1 VIVNPIHV
9 YRHVLRAIG
18 KIRSLWLVALFATAA
33 VLAGCDSV
41 AQYSGDGK
49 LIDSGPS
56 AATDRYVLDLGPVS
70 LKGESSAKFRLVNLP
85 KVDFVIGIELKV
97 AGMPASSLEKS
108 SINPTVSIKLVG
120 PDGKTVVAKQ
130 GKLTEWTWS
139 VQTPGNHA
147 FVYGRETPGTHFT
160 PDPRA
165 QYELTLNVR
174 EADRSGTDYT
184 ARLVAKS
191 GGWK

>member
-1 VIVNPIHV
+1 MNPIRV
-9 YRHVLRAIG
+9 YCLVVRAIG
-18 KIRSLWLVALFATAA
+18 KIRSLWLAALFATAA
-33 VLAGCDSV
+33 VLAGCDSAV

-49 LIDSGPS
+49 LTDSGPG

-70 LKGESSAKFRLVNLP
+70 LKSENSAKFRLVNLP
-85 KVDFVIGIELKV
+85 KVDFVIGIELKA
-97 AGMPASSLEKS
+97 AGMLSSSLEKS
-108 SINPTVSIKLVG
+108 SINPSVSVKLVG
-120 PDGKTVVAKQ
+120 AGGKTVVAKE

-139 VQTPGNHA
+139 VQAPGNYA

-160 PDPRA
+160 PDSRA
-165 QYELTLNVR
+165 EYELTLSVR
-174 EADRSGTDYT
+174 EPDRSGTDYS